1 LTPPPVGAIF
11 SPNPTKG
18 FLMTVKC
25 AKCAVDNTSDSK
37 FCREC
42 GTPLTPAPHQPSP
55 VTKTIMAPSQE
66 LIPGSVFG
74 GRYEI
79 LEELGKGGMG
89 VVYKAQ
95 DQKLRRTVALKFLP
109 FEWTAD
115 PQAKERFIR
124 EAQAAASLDHPNIC
138 TVHEIDEAEGRMF
151 ISMAFVEGEDLRK
164 RIGRGPFTVEEAL
177 GLGLQVAEGLKEA
190 HAKGVVH
197 RDIKSANIMVTAKGQ
212 AKIMDFGLAR
222 IKGGALLTREG
233 ATIGTVAYMSPE
245 QARGEEV
252 DERTDIWSFGVVLY
266 EMLSGR
272 LPFRGEHDQA
282 VIHSILKE
290 PPKPMS
296 DVRPG
301 VPEPLE
307 QVVGKSL
314 EKELDKRY
322 QSMDELLYDLKSL
335 SEGIEPEGIRMRRRK
350 AKLRKWRRAIAYAG
364 TTALLIIMVVIAL
377 NLFTGHA
384 KAMDAIAVLPIEN
397 LTGDPGQEYFVD
409 GVTDDLIGQLSQ
421 IEALR
426 VISRTSVMK
435 YKGLKKP
442 VPEIA
447 RELKVKAVVEGAVHR
462 VGGNVRIRLELIDAL
477 PEERNLWTETYD
489 RAMTDVLIMY
499 GEMARAIAG
508 KIRVRLAPKEQTR
521 LASARQVNPEAYQAY
536 LKGVFYWSKLTR
548 PDLESAEHYFEL
560 ALEKDPNYASA
571 YAGIAEVWAGR
582 LQQGLAPAIEAAP
595 KAKAAAAKALELD
608 DTLADV
614 HYTLAGIKTWMD
626 WDWAGGDAEYR
637 RAIELNPNSADPRA
651 YYSHL
656 LNILKRPEEA
666 MAQIKRALELDP
678 LNSLFQA
685 LYAMDLMYTRRYDD
699 AIASLR
705 KTLEISPHDLV
716 ALSTLRSAYHMKQ
729 MYPEALEIWKRS
741 YAERNDGE
749 AEDALARGFA
759 EAGYRGALRR
769 VAEALI
775 ARSRSAYVPAWQIG
789 TLYTRA
795 GMEKEALEWLEKA
808 YLAHDPNMPY
818 IGVDPIFDN
827 LRDSAGFKDLLRRMN
842 L

>member
-1 LTPPPVGAIF
+1 MA
-11 SPNPTKG
+11 
-18 FLMTVKC
+18 VKC
-25 AKCAVDNTSDSK
+25 AKCAADNSSDSK

-42 GTPLTPAPHQPSP
+42 GTPLTPAPYRPSP
-55 VTKTIMAPSQE
+55 VTRTIMVPSQE
-66 LIPGSVFG
+66 LVPGSVFG

-138 TVHEIDEAEGRMF
+138 TVHEIDEAEDRMF

-164 RIGRGPFTVEEAL
+164 RIGQGPFSVEEAL

-197 RDIKSANIMVTAKGQ
+197 RDIKSANIMVTSKGR

-272 LPFRGEHDQA
+272 LPFQGELDQA

-290 PPKPMS
+290 PPKRMA

-301 VPEPLE
+301 IPEPLE
-307 QVVGKSL
+307 QVVGKAL
-314 EKELDKRY
+314 EKGLDQRY
-322 QSMDELLYDLKSL
+322 QSMDELLDDLKSL
-335 SEGIEPEGIRMRRRK
+335 SEGIEPEGIRLRRRR
-350 AKLRKWRRAIAYAG
+350 AKLRKWRKAIAYAG
-364 TTALLIIMVVIAL
+364 TAALLIIMTAVAL
-377 NLFTGHA
+377 KLFTGRA
-384 KAMDAIAVLPIEN
+384 EAMDAIAVLPIEN

-409 GVTDDLIGQLSQ
+409 GVTDELIGQLSQ

-435 YKGLKKP
+435 YKGMKKP

-447 RELKVKAVVEGAVHR
+447 RELKVKAIVEGAVHR
-462 VGGNVRIRLELIDAL
+462 VGDIVRIRLELVEAL
-477 PEERNLWTETYD
+477 PEERNLWSDAYD
-489 RAMTDVLIMY
+489 RPMSDVLILY
-499 GEMARAIAG
+499 GEMARTIAG
-508 KIRVRLAPKEQTR
+508 KIRVRLAPKEQAR

-536 LKGVFYWSKLTR
+536 LKGLFCWYKLTR
-548 PDLESAEHYFEL
+548 PDLENAEHYFEL
-560 ALEKDPNYASA
+560 ALEKDANYASA
-571 YAGIAEVWAGR
+571 YAGIAEVWAAR
-582 LQQGLAPAIEAAP
+582 LQQGMAPAIEAAP

-608 DTLADV
+608 DKLAEV

-626 WDWAGGDAEYR
+626 WDWAAGDAEYR
-637 RAIELNPNSADPRA
+637 RAIELNPNFADPRTG
-651 YYSHL
+651 YSHL
-656 LNILKRPEEA
+656 LNVLKRPDEA

-678 LNSLFQA
+678 LNSLFQGF
-685 LYAMDLMYTRRYDD
+685 YAMDLMYARRYDD
-699 AIASLR
+699 AIALLR
-705 KTLEISPHDLV
+705 KTLETSPHDLI

-729 MYPEALEIWKRS
+729 MYPEAIEIWKRS
-741 YAERNDGE
+741 YAERNDAE
-749 AEDALARGFA
+749 AVEALERGFKDG
-759 EAGYRGALRR
+759 GYRGALRR
-769 VAEALI
+769 VAETLA
-775 ARSRSAYVPAWQIG
+775 ARSRSVYVPAWQIG

-818 IGVDPIFDN
+818 ISVDPIFDT
-827 LRDSAGFKDLLRRMN
+827 LRGTAVFKDLLRRMN